1 MTDEGKRPMQGVIDA
16 ANEGRLSVSFNS
28 DVRVNAEEFV
38 YIDRDC
44 QAMKDKIRAMQET
57 ARKISERD
65 VWGLGED
72 PGSWIQTGKVLVSR
86 FRSKAQGEESGN
98 SVHAILERHY
108 QIVDG
113 IQELH
118 RVIAQRYLETDSEF
132 ASRYNEV
139 MASAPQ
145 GLQVPR

>member
-1 MTDEGKRPMQGVIDA
+1 MADEEKRPMQGVIDA
-16 ANEGRLSVSFNS
+16 ASEGQLSVSFNS

-44 QAMKDKIRAMQET
+44 EAMKDKIRAMQRT
-57 ARKISERD
+57 AEGIASRD
-65 VWGLGED
+65 KWGLGED

-86 FRSKAQGEESGN
+86 FRSKAQGDESGN

-108 QIVDG
+108 QIVDS
-113 IQELH
+113 IQEMH
-118 RVIAQRYLETDSEF
+118 RVIAQRYLDTDSEF

-145 GLQVPR
+145 GLQVPK

>member
-1 MTDEGKRPMQGVIDA
+1 MQDVIDA
-16 ANEGRLSVSFNS
+16 ANDGQLSVSFNS

-44 QAMKDKIRAMQET
+44 QAMKDQIRDLQGVA
-57 ARKISERD
+57 KGISSRD
-65 VWGLGED
+65 NWGLGED

-86 FRSKAQGEESGN
+86 FRSKAEGDESGN

-108 QIVDG
+108 QIVDS

-118 RVIAQRYLETDSEF
+118 RVIAQRYLDTDSAF

-145 GLQVPR
+145 GLQVPK